1 MRAPAEGAGFCAYGP
16 VRGAGVDAA
25 PTVPLCARFNVVAR
39 ATRGLRT
46 LHEKLQGPGASP
58 AAPPFGGEGSR
69 TLPDGSL
76 RLGTD
81 LPLLAR
87 RYRYVSTISGGTSAQ
102 VIQAEDTY
110 SALRDRVAIK
120 IVRAQYAEQAAQE
133 ARLLRYLAAPR
144 RGAEEPCEH
153 VVRLLD
159 AFAFEGHACLV
170 MERLYGSLAD
180 YALREVPSLPAA
192 EALRATRKIGAQL
205 LATLLYLRRRGV
217 VHADIKPDN
226 ILFAEPRG
234 AAGGGGGGSS
244 MRLKLADFGNAFT
257 LAQAPQLFGEGDLQT
272 LDYRAP
278 EVVLGS
284 PFGCEIDAWS
294 AGVALAELAL
304 GRPCFSATSAP
315 QLLSQIAGALG
326 RPPPPDVFGSGELY
340 ARTMRA
346 AGLSPGAAAPP
357 PAGAAASSPA
367 RGERG
372 GLHSFVCKKDRHL
385 ADLLSQLLGYDPA
398 ERLPPARALCHPF
411 FAPLFPFAE
420 LARDVARTTAAG
432 AQAQQQSASIAGA
445 AAGGGDGA
453 GAAGREGGE
462 GGARAP
468 ADSPPGGA
476 AAKPEVIR
484 APVAVAA
491 APAGGSGQGSPPWL
505 APGNPPKAAPKLA
518 AGEVAAAE
526 VAAGKLGAGKLA
538 ARKLAGGGREAAGE
552 AAKEEGGGA
561 AIASSRPPGRRRR
574 RVIDDDDDDDDDGG
588 GGGGGGGDDDQGAPP
603 GGRGPA
609 DAREAKRGAG
619 GGGGGARGRAAE
631 APPPGPVPDDESIAK
646 AAGGEAPQRP
656 TRGRGGLGGGGKTKG
671 EGDND
676 EKRRAEAKEGE
687 TTARADGAAPKRRR
701 RGASATPWW
710 VVQK

>member
-326 RPPPPDVFGSGELY
+326 RPPPPDVFGSGEL
-340 ARTMRA
+340 
-346 AGLSPGAAAPP
+346 
-357 PAGAAASSPA
+357 
-367 RGERG
+367 
-372 GLHSFVCKKDRHL
+372 HL

-484 APVAVAA
+484 AP
-491 APAGGSGQGSPPWL
+491 
-505 APGNPPKAAPKLA
+505 
-518 AGEVAAAE
+518 
-526 VAAGKLGAGKLA
+526 
-538 ARKLAGGGREAAGE
+538 
-552 AAKEEGGGA
+552 
-561 AIASSRPPGRRRR
+561 
-574 RVIDDDDDDDDDGG
+574 
-588 GGGGGGGDDDQGAPP
+588 
-603 GGRGPA
+603 
-609 DAREAKRGAG
+609 
-619 GGGGGARGRAAE
+619 

-671 EGDND
+671 GGDND